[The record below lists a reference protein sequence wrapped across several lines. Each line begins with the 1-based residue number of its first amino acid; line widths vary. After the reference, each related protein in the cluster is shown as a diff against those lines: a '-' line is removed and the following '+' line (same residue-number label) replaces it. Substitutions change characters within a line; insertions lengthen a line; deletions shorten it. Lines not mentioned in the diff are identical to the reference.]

1 MKKTIL
7 LAFSAIPFLSGCYYP
22 QPSNIGQDS
31 GINSTTVLVGAAGAA
46 GGGYVGSKMNSEYGA
61 PVGAAV
67 GGLAAGGVTAMV
79 QSRKQRELA
88 EAAKTK
94 GLLGDLIIAGGLGR
108 PIPQTSRNDRKIAG
122 AILACW
128 SLVHGLTL
136 LLADGLVGP
145 RKRSGALCDSLVQGI
160 LDGLAAE
167 LPVLPPGTWVGPQVP
182 ESPRPATS
190 NV

>member
-7 LAFSAIPFLSGCYYP
+7 LAFSVIPFLSGCYYP

-31 GINSTTVLVGAAGAA
+31 GINSTTLLVGAAGAA

-88 EAAKTK
+88 EAYEEGLRKGRAQVYDDWWDDVAIFNDPLDQLNKKGPKTRQIP
-94 GLLGDLIIAGGLGR
+94 LPAGEYESVPYHNR
-108 PIPQTSRNDRKIAG
+108 TYEF
-122 AILACW
+122 
-128 SLVHGLTL
+128 LV
-136 LLADGLVGP
+136 
-145 RKRSGALCDSLVQGI
+145 
-160 LDGLAAE
+160 
-167 LPVLPPGTWVGPQVP
+167 
-182 ESPRPATS
+182 SPK
-190 NV
+190 